1 MIQTDLAYFLPYSGF
16 NNRVTKNFLRQYGS
30 CADKTVHAV
39 QMDNTGQQDN
49 TVWNSAFSSEK
60 KYKGIFSYCSTTK
73 NLKLFRRSHLQKFH
87 KKLVVLKIS
96 KNPQKIKYIAITDV
110 KKLILILLECYNS
123 VLLENELLNRY
134 LAKNLYRFSKP
145 LFSRTPD
152 VGVVRLRGVIKMCF
166 VPRLIKL

>member
-1 MIQTDLAYFLPYSGF
+1 MRRQNGSCCSNGQYWST
-16 NNRVTKNFLRQYGS
+16 RQYGLEQ
-30 CADKTVHAV
+30 C
-39 QMDNTGQQDN
+39 
-49 TVWNSAFSSEK
+49 FLFRK
-60 KYKGIFSYCSTTK
+60 KIQR
-73 NLKLFRRSHLQKFH
+73 NLFILLYHQKFKLSRRSHLQKFH

-110 KKLILILLECYNS
+110 KKLILILLKCYNS
-123 VLLENELLNRY
+123 VLPENELLNRY